1 MIYDKVLL
9 LTDRVKSLE
18 AEDEFATIT
27 DEWIKDFETMK
38 NSYESVL
45 DISNNLKPSNLNGG
59 IKLCSELIAMLQK
72 LSS

>member
-18 AEDEFATIT
+18 AVT
-27 DEWIKDFETMK
+27 DEWIKDVETMK

-45 DISNNLKPSNLNGG
+45 DISNNLKPSYLNWG
-59 IKLCSELIAMLQK
+59 IKLCSELIAILQNY
-72 LSS
+72 SS